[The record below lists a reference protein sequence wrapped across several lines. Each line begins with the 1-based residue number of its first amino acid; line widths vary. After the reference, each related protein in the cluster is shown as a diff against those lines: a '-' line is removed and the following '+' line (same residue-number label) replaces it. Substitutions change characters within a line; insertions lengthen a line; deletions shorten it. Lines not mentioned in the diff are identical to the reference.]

1 MFRLFNKKPEAD
13 ERLNTPWRY
22 ITARAY
28 DAEASVF
35 FMASE
40 LGEYHL
46 GALWVGSPLLGAD
59 AGTVNKLR
67 SALSIPLPAGSYIQV
82 MLFSDPDVKWATDAY
97 LNNKNSTENPVLA
110 EYGRRRAEFILH
122 GKDEPL
128 ITSSGVLLNSQRLI
142 VTLKT
147 PCGSPPNDE
156 EIAEVSELAD
166 KLQESMKAAGMHLNR
181 QDHVG
186 YVSLMRKIN
195 HIYDEDDFAYEENQP
210 LREQVFHPGDS
221 VDPHKTSI
229 TFDGQHQ
236 YHAKF
241 MSVKHYP
248 KKASLS
254 VMNYMIGDPA
264 GLVNQLTDPFMLTM
278 TIRYPDQTKKSSA
291 VTRNAM
297 FIKHQ
302 VFGPTAHLIPS
313 LGLKNEGFNILE
325 REMVGNGA
333 VLCEFNL
340 TLALFSRDLK
350 KLNRLTAGMQTYF
363 AAIAIEMREDKRIL
377 RALWNLMLPLNTTD
391 AGIKGLFRFQSK
403 AVAHAVQ
410 FLPVI
415 GEWQGTG
422 MSATSI
428 FVSPRGQPV
437 LFDLYES
444 PTNYNF
450 NLIAESGAG
459 KGVVAQSIVM
469 DLLAEGSQVWVID
482 KGNSYKKPCALVD
495 GEYLQFRDESGLCL
509 NPFTHIIDIDD
520 EMDLLK
526 AMLSKMAA
534 PKKGLNDYQTS
545 MLVQAIKGT
554 WSHYGTQ
561 SSITAVADWCLSH
574 KDVRVQ
580 DIGSQLFDFTRHGS
594 YGRWFDGDNNLQFH
608 KRLVVLELE
617 ELSQRPHLQDVVLL
631 QLISKVNQEMYLAKR
646 HNKARKKVLIV
657 DEAKDLIDDPLMS
670 LALASAGSRVRKYEG
685 ALGIIT
691 QSIANLYRSEGGRVI
706 AENSAFNIVMMQ
718 KSESI
723 DAAIAEEHF
732 KIDAYGEWRMRA
744 LHTVPGRY
752 SEMMIKRGDDY
763 GVMRLV
769 IDRFSQVLFSSKGAE
784 RNEILDAID
793 RGEDVVEA
801 IDKFILERG

>member
-13 ERLNTPWRY
+13 ARKDTPWRY

-28 DAEASVF
+28 DEEAGVF

-46 GALWVGSPLLGAD
+46 GALWVGSPLMGAD
-59 AGTVNKLR
+59 AGTVEKLR
-67 SALSIPLPAGSYIQV
+67 STLSAPLPAGSYIQIG
-82 MLFSDPDVKWATDAY
+82 LFSDPDIEWATDAY
-97 LNNKNSTENPVLA
+97 LNNKHGTNNPVLR
-110 EYGRRRAEFILH
+110 EYSKRRAAFILN

-128 ITSSGVLLNSQRLI
+128 IKQSGVLLNNQRLI
-142 VTLKT
+142 VTIKI

-156 EIAEVSELAD
+156 ELAVASEIAD
-166 KLQESMKAAGMHLNR
+166 RLQESLKAAGMSLQR
-181 QDHVG
+181 QDYVG
-186 YVSLMRKIN
+186 YLALMRKIC
-195 HIYDEDDFAYEENQP
+195 HLYDKKDVECDETMP
-210 LREQVFHPGDS
+210 LREQIFYPGDS
-221 VDPHKTSI
+221 IEVNKTSI
-229 TFDGQHQ
+229 TFHDQ

-248 KKASLS
+248 EKASLS
-254 VMNYMIGDPA
+254 IMNYMIGDPG

-278 TIRYPDQTKKSSA
+278 TIRYPDQTRKSA
-291 VTRNAM
+291 EVGRKGAL
-297 FIKHQ
+297 IKHQ
-302 VFGPTAHLIPS
+302 LFGGSAHLIPS
-313 LGLKNEGFNILE
+313 LKYKNDGFTTLQK
-325 REMVGNGA
+325 EMTGKGG
-333 VLCEFNL
+333 VLCEMNL
-340 TLALFSRDLK
+340 TLALFSKDIK

-363 AAIAIEMREDKRIL
+363 AAIAVEMREDKRVL
-377 RALWNLMLPLNTTD
+377 RALWNLMLPMNTTD
-391 AGIKGLFRFQSK
+391 NGIKALFRFQTK

-428 FVSPRGQPV
+428 LVSPRGQPV

-459 KGVVAQSIVM
+459 KGVTAQAIVM
-469 DLLAEGSQVWVID
+469 DLLAEDAQVWVID

-495 GEYLQFRDESGLCL
+495 GEYLQFTDESGLCL
-509 NPFTHIIDIDD
+509 NPFTHIINIDD

-534 PKKGLNDYQTS
+534 PKNGLDDYRTS

-554 WSHYGTQ
+554 WSHFGTN
-561 SSITAVADWCLSH
+561 SSVTAVADWCLSH

-580 DIGSQLFDFTRHGS
+580 DIGSQLFEFTRHGS

-608 KRLVVLELE
+608 KRFVVLELE

-631 QLISKVNQEMYLAKR
+631 QLISKVNQEMYLAKL
-646 HNKARKKVLIV
+646 HNKARRKVLIV

-691 QSIANLYRSEGGRVI
+691 QSIANLYRSVGGRVI

-723 DAAIAEEHF
+723 DAAISEGHF

-744 LHTVPGRY
+744 LHTFPGRY
-752 SEMMIKRGDDY
+752 AEMMIKRGDDY
-763 GVMRLV
+763 GVVRLV
-769 IDRFSQVLFSSKGAE
+769 TDRFSQVLFSSKGAE

-801 IDKFILERG
+801 IDKFIQERG